1 MSTSTSIQDL
11 AKEAGEFFTTKARED
26 GAEYFTLK
34 DGAPEWVKDLI
45 HKAHGEFLPDDYR
58 YRWAYGAMEFIADS
72 DGDPMDDAAEFA
84 DLAVDTY
91 TGDRLAWLSS
101 NLQRPGYCDQ
111 VVQDYGSMP
120 DPGDII
126 SLIGCGQ
133 YVEAEEVYGLVL
145 QALESVSAEEGS

>member
-1 MSTSTSIQDL
+1 MPTTTIQDL
-11 AKEAGEFFTTKARED
+11 ASEAQGWFTTKQRDNGGEF
-26 GAEYFTLK
+26 FTLK
-34 DGAPEWVKDLI
+34 DGAPEWVKDLV

-58 YRWAYGAMEFIADS
+58 YRWTLGALEFIADS
-72 DGDPMDDAAEFA
+72 EGDPMDDAAEFA

-91 TGDRLAWLSS
+91 TGDRLAWLAS

-111 VVQDYGSMP
+111 VVQDFGSMP
-120 DPGDII
+120 DPGDIV

-145 QALESVSAEEGS
+145 SFLNESVSAA